1 MLFWLIGV
9 YLFIGVVVNII
20 ALFKEPILLHAGF
33 GLIPLFIIGVIIFPW
48 VLWVVILFPD
58 NTGRWI

>member
-1 MLFWLIGV
+1 MVFLIIGIYLLVGV
-9 YLFIGVVVNII
+9 IVNLI

-33 GLIPLFIIGVIIFPW
+33 GIIPLFIIGVVIFPW
-48 VLWVVILFPD
+48 VLWVVILFPN